1 MWENRNCWAN
11 RYLGRGAL
19 GSIRIGSA
27 ENWMREQVNSH
38 DSMLILRDMKLVSIA
53 YGELLLCQ
61 SEPRYIPTRS
71 KTQSWMVCVQLS
83 KRERVKV
90 QHNIIFWCIQI
101 PSKPNLWY
109 QFKPFILSAENFMCH
124 CMDYIT
130 SWYERIPYS
139 NGLTHGIN
147 LLNFY
152 PYLSNLTVKLFHVF
166 LIQLSKYEI
175 CKKE

>member
-1 MWENRNCWAN
+1 M
-11 RYLGRGAL
+11 LGLLLDKYWVWGNMLIVTLNIMLDMLDMICKRF
-19 GSIRIGSA
+19 
-27 ENWMREQVNSH
+27 ENWTSWIE
-38 DSMLILRDMKLVSIA
+38 IA
-53 YGELLLCQ
+53 GRLADLQ
-61 SEPRYIPTRS
+61 
-71 KTQSWMVCVQLS
+71 
-83 KRERVKV
+83 
-90 QHNIIFWCIQI
+90 IFWCIQI

-152 PYLSNLTVKLFHVF
+152 LYLSNLTVKLFHVF

>member
-1 MWENRNCWAN
+1 MGLGKYVNCYFKYNVGYA
-11 RYLGRGAL
+11 RY
-19 GSIRIGSA
+19 
-27 ENWMREQVNSH
+27 
-38 DSMLILRDMKLVSIA
+38 DMQEVARLA
-53 YGELLLCQ
+53 DLQ
-61 SEPRYIPTRS
+61 
-71 KTQSWMVCVQLS
+71 
-83 KRERVKV
+83 
-90 QHNIIFWCIQI
+90 IFWCIQI

-152 PYLSNLTVKLFHVF
+152 PYLSNLTVKLFHVL

>member
-1 MWENRNCWAN
+1 MWENRNRWAN
-11 RYLGRGAL
+11 RYLGGGAL

-101 PSKPNLWY
+101 KLVMRLPINKTKGYFQTIFFMKNSTFLPKYHLNLFPKS
-109 QFKPFILSAENFMCH
+109 QFSSCINPCLVILF
-124 CMDYIT
+124 
-130 SWYERIPYS
+130 W
-139 NGLTHGIN
+139 
-147 LLNFY
+147 
-152 PYLSNLTVKLFHVF
+152 
-166 LIQLSKYEI
+166 
-175 CKKE
+175 